1 MPSANSKRVRRS
13 GSDRG
18 RTPSSQDA
26 VSSSGSVSSLEGSS
40 LALLTSYKNSVIDI
54 VLAEL
59 QSEAATG
66 GNGLPCP
73 FQRRNPRRYRHVK
86 DPACNGRGFKD
97 IADLR

>member
-1 MPSANSKRVRRS
+1 MPSASSKRVRRS

-18 RTPSSQDA
+18 RASPPQDSVYSA
-26 VSSSGSVSSLEGSS
+26 GSEEAS
-40 LALLTSYKNSVIDI
+40 LALLASFKDNVINM
-54 VLAEL
+54 VLADL
-59 QSEAATG
+59 QSEAASGG

-73 FQRRNPRRYRHVK
+73 FQRRNPRRYRLVK